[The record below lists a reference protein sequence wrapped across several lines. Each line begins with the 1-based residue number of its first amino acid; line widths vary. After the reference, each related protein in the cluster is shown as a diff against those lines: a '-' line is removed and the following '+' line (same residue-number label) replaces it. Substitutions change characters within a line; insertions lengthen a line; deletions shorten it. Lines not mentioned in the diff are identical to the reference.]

1 MGIQGSLIQESLIET
16 NKLTVTV
23 DYRVR
28 SSIGRFHLLKIAV
41 YDSFCI

>member
-1 MGIQGSLIQESLIET
+1 MAIQGSLIEESLIEPA
-16 NKLTVTV
+16 KLTVTV

-28 SSIGRFHLLKIAV
+28 SSIGRFHMLKIAM